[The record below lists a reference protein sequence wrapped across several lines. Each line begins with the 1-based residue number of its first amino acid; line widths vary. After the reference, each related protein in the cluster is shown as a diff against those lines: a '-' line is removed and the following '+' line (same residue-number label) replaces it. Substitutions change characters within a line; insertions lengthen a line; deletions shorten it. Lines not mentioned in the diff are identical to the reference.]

1 MRPTITFRGME
12 SSPTIEQYIQE
23 RIKKI
28 DRILDREP
36 SPKNLEVVLVANPV
50 HHHHEIEA
58 RLHSAN
64 YHVRAHVEGSDLY
77 ERIDRVF
84 DVLVGE
90 IRKQKDKWLSKRNRP
105 HDPKVSFEE

>member
-28 DRILDREP
+28 DRILEREP
-36 SPKNLEVVLVANPV
+36 SPKNLEVILVANPT
-50 HHHHEIEA
+50 HHHHDIEL

-64 YHVRAHVEGSDLY
+64 YHVRAQVEGPDLY
-77 ERIDRVF
+77 ERIDHAF
-84 DVLVGE
+84 DVLLNE
-90 IRKQKDKWLSKRNRP
+90 IRKQKDKWLSKRNHP
-105 HDPKVSFEE
+105 HEPKESFEE